1 MNTLDCA
8 SCASAPNCKMARVGH
23 ICSDYSVVCSHL
35 VIART
40 LALQLLGPAAFFVA
54 LRDTKETNMVVKQQ
68 EHEYVTSI
76 KSMVAAGD
84 EAALRGLLDNDW
96 SLTYFIIAASH
107 IAGDAKA
114 VGARITNVPANARR
128 AAVVEILVEM
138 AQAAAGTSAVPFD
151 DAVVVQ
157 ADAEQ
162 SDADGSDDAAPQ
174 ASAPARRRRRAAP
187 TAASTHP
194 VQAEPAA
201 APSGYDFDRAFND
214 VFAAIAALADDVKRE
229 QGTTEQTLDG
239 HTAQLADALGAIHAR
254 VDALGYNLALFRN
267 AMSAFEQELA
277 INGVIGNAVFSEAT
291 ADWRD

>member
-8 SCASAPNCKMARVGH
+8 SCASASNCKMARVGY
-23 ICSDYSVVCSHL
+23 ICSDYSVVCSH
-35 VIART
+35 IAMART
-40 LALQLLGPAAFFVA
+40 LALQLLGPDAFFIA
-54 LRDTKETNMVVKQQ
+54 LRDTKETNMVKQQ
-68 EHEYVTSI
+68 EHEYVTAI

-84 EAALRGLLDNDW
+84 EGALRGLLDNDW

-128 AAVVEILVEM
+128 SAVVDILIEM

-151 DAVVVQ
+151 GAVVVQ
-157 ADAEQ
+157 AEAAPDAP
-162 SDADGSDDAAPQ
+162 DDAGDT
-174 ASAPARRRRRAAP
+174 ASEAAAPARRRRRAAP
-187 TAASTHP
+187 ATVVAHSAQEGSAT
-194 VQAEPAA
+194 
-201 APSGYDFDRAFND
+201 APSSYDFDRAFND

-229 QGTTEQTLDG
+229 QGTTEQAIEANIG
-239 HTAQLADALGAIHAR
+239 QLADALGAIHAR